1 MLNSFD
7 TDVAVD
13 VGVNAAIIY
22 KNIQFWCEKNRTN
35 RQNEH
40 EGFYW
45 TYNSIQAFSEQF
57 PYLSPKQ
64 IRSSLMILEEKGY
77 IRSGNFNNS
86 PYDRT
91 KWYADIRVDMS
102 PSTCPKGQMKIV
114 DRENEIAPQGQPIPY
129 INTDIN
135 TDISTSRKKQAKKEE
150 SLEDVMNS
158 FPVVV
163 EHEEIKDA
171 LKDFI
176 IMRKQI
182 KKPLTARALRLNI
195 NDAVKLS
202 GGGPS
207 YMLAVIEQSLK
218 NSWQGFYALKD
229 EDLKAQVKEDFFE
242 KMLKEVQTDEER
254 NGVASIEGVSDALSG
269 LF

>member
-114 DRENEIAPQGQPIPY
+114 DRENQIAPQGQPIPD

-135 TDISTSRKKQAKKEE
+135 TDISTRKKLVKKEE
-150 SLEDVMNS
+150 TFEDVMNS
-158 FPVVV
+158 FPIVPQN
-163 EHEEIKDA
+163 EDIRAA
-171 LKDFI
+171 LYDFI
-176 IMRKQI
+176 EMRKKN
-182 KKPLTARALRLNI
+182 KKPLTTRALRLNI

-202 GGGPS
+202 GEDPQI
-207 YMLAVIEQSLK
+207 MLAIIEQSVK
-218 NSWQGFYALKD
+218 NSWQGFYALKNV
-229 EDLKAQVKEDFFE
+229 EQGKPKEDFFE

-254 NGVASIEGVSDALSG
+254 NGVASIEGVSDALCG